1 MNNSNPVFRYVFV
14 LLALVLMPIA
24 RAATPAKAAKAM
36 DAKAAPVSLREVEY
50 ESLENKI
57 GTALVVRTTN
67 DTTRRGTLLRYT
79 NVSLNLKL
87 GPENGSIDLTVPRD
101 TIRKVMIEIAAA
113 DPLFL
118 DEKPKTEGK
127 PGAKKN

>member
-1 MNNSNPVFRYVFV
+1 MKNPTLVFRLELI
-14 LLALVLMPIA
+14 LLACLLAPIA
-24 RAATPAKAAKAM
+24 NAAKPEKPAKAMNAQ
-36 DAKAAPVSLREVEY
+36 AAAVSLREVGY
-50 ESLENKI
+50 ESLETKI
-57 GTALVVRTTN
+57 GSALVVRTTN

-87 GPENGSIDLTVPRD
+87 GPENGSIELLVPRD

-118 DEKPKTEGK
+118 NEKPMTEGK